1 MLSMEWIY
9 QEDITEEKI
18 TYKYYPEGKEKFGIV
33 SLVRKNGERVIDK
46 LCESDKFKTYAFHA
60 LRLLEKYHEK
70 DEFPEK
76 DLIIW

>member
-1 MLSMEWIY
+1 MEWI
-9 QEDITEEKI
+9 ELIELTDEKI

-33 SLVRKNGERVIDK
+33 SLMRKNSERVINS

-60 LRLLEKYHEK
+60 LALLEEYHEK

-76 DLIIW
+76 DLIAWY